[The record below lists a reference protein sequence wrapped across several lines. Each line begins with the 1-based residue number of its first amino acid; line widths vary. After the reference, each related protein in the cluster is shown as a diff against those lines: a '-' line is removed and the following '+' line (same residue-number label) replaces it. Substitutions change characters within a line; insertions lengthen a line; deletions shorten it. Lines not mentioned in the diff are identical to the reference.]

1 MEIILMI
8 LVVIMVYE
16 IIYAIPKRQKEQRE
30 NIRLHFEELNIRL
43 NRLEKQIK
51 DKK

>member
-1 MEIILMI
+1 MELMLLIVIVII
-8 LVVIMVYE
+8 VYE
-16 IIYAIPKRQKEQRE
+16 IAYAIPKRQKEQRE
-30 NIRLHFEELNIRL
+30 SLKLHFEELNIRL